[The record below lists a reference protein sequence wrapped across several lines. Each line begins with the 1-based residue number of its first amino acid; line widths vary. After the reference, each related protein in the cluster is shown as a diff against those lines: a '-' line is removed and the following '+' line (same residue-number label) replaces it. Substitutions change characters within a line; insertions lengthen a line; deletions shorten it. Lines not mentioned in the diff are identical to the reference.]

1 MYQNLRDVDI
11 EDILGRD
18 PVKLD
23 NKKIGTLIEGKT
35 ILITGAGGSI
45 GYGENYT

>member
-1 MYQNLRDVDI
+1 MNKKIFDNLRDVEI

-23 NKKIGTLIEGKT
+23 NENIENS
-35 ILITGAGGSI
+35 LL
-45 GYGENYT
+45 

>member
-1 MYQNLRDVDI
+1 MYQNLREVDI

-23 NKKIGTLIEGKT
+23 NKKVNIKL
-35 ILITGAGGSI
+35 
-45 GYGENYT
+45 